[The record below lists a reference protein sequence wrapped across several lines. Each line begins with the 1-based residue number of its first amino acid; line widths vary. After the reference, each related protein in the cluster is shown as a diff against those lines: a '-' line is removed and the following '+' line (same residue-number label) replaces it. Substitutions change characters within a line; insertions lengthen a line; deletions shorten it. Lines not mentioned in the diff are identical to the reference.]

1 MKGTVLITGATSGFG
16 KATAIRFINEGWRV
30 IGTGRRADRLAELKS
45 EFGDAFHPAVF
56 DISDKKAI
64 DEFLASLPAEFQDID
79 ILVNNA
85 GLALGVEPAHKTNL
99 DEWETMIDT
108 NVKGLVYMTRAVL
121 PGMVER
127 GRGHVVNLG
136 SVAGNYP
143 YPGGNVYC
151 ATKAFVKQF
160 TLCLRADLAGTPIR
174 MTNVEPGLCETEFS
188 VVRFRGDKSAAD
200 KVYQGTEPIVAED
213 IAEIIHW
220 VSNLP
225 KHVNINR
232 VEVMPTCQGFS
243 PFNIV
248 RGAD

>member
-1 MKGTVLITGATSGFG
+1 MKGTVFITGATAGFG
-16 KATAIRFINEGWRV
+16 KATAERFLSEGWRV
-30 IGTGRRADRLAELKS
+30 IGTGRRSSRLAELKDNY
-45 EFGDAFHPAVF
+45 GDSFHPAIF
-56 DISDKKAI
+56 DVGDKQAI
-64 DEFLASLPAEFQDID
+64 DEAIASLPAEFAQVDV
-79 ILVNNA
+79 LVNNA
-85 GLALGVEPAHKTNL
+85 GLALGTEPAHKTLL

-108 NVKGLVYMTRAVL
+108 NVKGLVYMTRALL

-188 VVRFRGDKSAAD
+188 VVRFRGDKSKAD
-200 KVYQGTEPIVAED
+200 KVYEGTEPIVAED
-213 IAEIIHW
+213 IAEIVHW
-220 VSNLP
+220 VCALP
-225 KHVNINR
+225 PHVNINSI
-232 VEVMPTCQGFS
+232 EVMPTCQGFA

-248 RGAD
+248 REE